1 MLVLT
6 RKAGEGIVLN
16 GEIVLTVIEV
26 RGRRVRL
33 GIQAPDDVVVL
44 RRELAD
50 FKTEQPELDPLDA
63 MAGLSP
69 YECFGTA

>member
-16 GEIVLTVIEV
+16 SEIVLTVIEV

-50 FKTEQPELDPLDA
+50 FKIGEPEPEPLDEK
-63 MAGLSP
+63 AGLSP
-69 YECFGTA
+69 YERFGTA

>member
-16 GEIVLTVIEV
+16 SEIVLTVIEV

-33 GIQAPDDVVVL
+33 GIQAPEDVVVL

-50 FKTEQPELDPLDA
+50 FKTGRPEPDPVDEN
-63 MAGLSP
+63 AGLSP
-69 YECFGTA
+69 YECFGNA